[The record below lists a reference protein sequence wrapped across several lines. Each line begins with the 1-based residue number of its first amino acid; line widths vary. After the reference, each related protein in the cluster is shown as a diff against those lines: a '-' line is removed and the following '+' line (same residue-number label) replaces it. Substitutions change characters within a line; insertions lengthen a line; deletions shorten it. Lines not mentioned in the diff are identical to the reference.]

1 VAIRPAHQQ
10 QRPLSALS
18 SLLGVRL
25 DPNTASGTSLSR
37 SELGSVSG
45 VTLDSRAVCPGDL
58 YAALPGARMHGAAFC
73 DDAVAAGAVA
83 VLTDPDGR
91 ARAVASGVPV
101 FVLTDPRARLGEIA
115 CWVYGD
121 PSSQLGLIGV
131 TGTSGKT
138 TSTYLIEAGLRAAG
152 HRTGLI
158 GGIEIKIGTDVVPSS
173 LTTPEAP
180 DLQALFAVM
189 AERGVTAA
197 AMEVSSHSL
206 SLGRVA
212 GTRFDVAVFTNLSQ
226 DHLDFH
232 ADLEDYFRA
241 KASLFVPPVI
251 GVVNIDDRHGRRL
264 AASAPVPITTFSATG
279 AAEAD
284 WRALDVRSGADG
296 STFRVIGPGGVEAD
310 VSIGLAGTFN
320 VANALGAL
328 VALVEAGVGLEDAV
342 AGVAACPGV
351 PGRLER
357 VSGPVKWDGE
367 AGGLTAFVDYSHK
380 PGAVEAVLR
389 SLRPVTRENL
399 IIVLGCG
406 GDRDRAKRPMMGA
419 AAASLADVAILTSDN
434 PRTEDPLAIL
444 AAMLDGVLSVP
455 RDERARVIIE
465 PDRAAA
471 ISQAVSLA
479 APGDVIVVAGKGHE
493 TGQYVAGAVLPFDDR
508 QVTAAAL
515 AQREQAERERDQ
527 QGKDQRGQ
535 EQPEP
540 DQLGPDQPEPDQ
552 LGPDQPG
559 PLGAGPLTSALD
571 PWAVNR

>member
-357 VSGPVKWDGE
+357 VSGPAKWDGE

-515 AQREQAERERDQ
+515 AQREQAKRERDQ

>member
-1 VAIRPAHQQ
+1 VAIRPAHQP

-25 DPNTASGTSLSR
+25 DPDTVVGDSPFR
-37 SELGSVSG
+37 SDLGFVSG
-45 VTLDSRAVCPGDL
+45 VTLDSRAVYPGDL
-58 YAALPGARMHGAAFC
+58 YAALPGARAHGAAYC

-91 ARAVASGVPV
+91 ARAAASGVPV
-101 FVLTDPRARLGEIA
+101 FVVADPRARLGEIA

-138 TSTYLIEAGLRAAG
+138 TSTYLIEAGLREAG
-152 HRTGLI
+152 HRTGLV
-158 GGIEIKIGTDVVPSS
+158 GGVEIRIGTDVVASS

-241 KASLFVPPVI
+241 KASLFVPPVV
-251 GVVNIDDRHGRRL
+251 GVVNIDDRYGRRL
-264 AASAPVPITTFSATG
+264 ASSAPVPVTTFSAAG
-279 AAEAD
+279 AREAD
-284 WRALDVRSGADG
+284 WRAVDVRSGTDG
-296 STFRVIGPGGVEAD
+296 STFRLIGPGGVEAD
-310 VSIGLAGTFN
+310 VSVGLAGLFN

-328 VALVEAGVGLEDAV
+328 VALVEAGVGLDDAV
-342 AGVAACPGV
+342 AGIAACPGV

-357 VSGPVKWDGE
+357 VPGTDLGVS
-367 AGGLTAFVDYSHK
+367 AFVDYSHK

-389 SLRPVTRENL
+389 SLRAVTQENL

-434 PRTEDPLAIL
+434 PRSEDPLAIL

-455 RDERARVIIE
+455 QDERARVIIE

-471 ISQAVSLA
+471 ISQAVALA
-479 APGDVIVVAGKGHE
+479 TPGDVIVVAGKGHE

-515 AQREQAERERDQ
+515 AQREHDQREHDQRDQ
-527 QGKDQRGQ
+527 DQPGPRRSG
-535 EQPEP
+535 PLGP
-540 DQLGPDQPEPDQ
+540 DQLGP
-552 LGPDQPG
+552 
-559 PLGAGPLTSALD
+559 LTSEID
-571 PWAVNR
+571 PWVVNR

>member
-1 VAIRPAHQQ
+1 MAIRPARQQ
-10 QRPLSALS
+10 PKPLSALG

-25 DPNTASGTSLSR
+25 AAVPSPTPT
-37 SELGSVSG
+37 LGSSFSPNDLGCVTG
-45 VTLDSRAVCPGDL
+45 VTLDSRVVVPGDL
-58 YAALPGARMHGAAFC
+58 YVALPGTKVHGAAFC
-73 DDAVAAGAVA
+73 ADAVAAGAVA

-91 ARAVASGVPV
+91 ARAAATGVPV
-101 FVLTDPRARLGEIA
+101 FVLADPRGKLGEVS
-115 CWVYGD
+115 CWVYGN
-121 PSSQLGLIGV
+121 PSSRLLLIGV

-138 TSTYLIEAGLRAAG
+138 TSTYLLESGLRAAD
-152 HRTGLI
+152 HQTGLI
-158 GGIEIKIGTDVVPSS
+158 GGVETRIGRDRLPSS

-206 SLGRVA
+206 ALGRVG
-212 GTRFDVAVFTNLSQ
+212 GTSFDVAVFTNLSQ

-232 ADLEDYFRA
+232 PDLEDYFRA
-241 KASLFVPPVI
+241 KASLFMPPVL
-251 GVVNIDDRHGRRL
+251 GVINIDDRYGRRL
-264 AASAPVPITTFSATG
+264 ASSAPVPVTTFSAVG
-279 AAEAD
+279 RDEAD
-284 WRALDVRSGADG
+284 WRAVDVRSGADG

-310 VSIGLAGTFN
+310 VSVGLAGVFN
-320 VANALGAL
+320 VANALGAV

-342 AGVAACPGV
+342 AGIAACPGV

-357 VSGPVKWDGE
+357 VP
-367 AGGLTAFVDYSHK
+367 APGLDVTAFVDYSHK

-389 SLRPVTRENL
+389 SLRPVTQGNL

-434 PRTEDPLAIL
+434 PRSEDPLAIL

-455 RDERARVIIE
+455 PATRARVIVE

-471 ISQAVSLA
+471 IAQAVALA

-508 QVTAAAL
+508 AVTASALERAA
-515 AQREQAERERDQ
+515 
-527 QGKDQRGQ
+527 KGQ
-535 EQPEP
+535 PP
-540 DQLGPDQPEPDQ
+540 
-552 LGPDQPG
+552 
-559 PLGAGPLTSALD
+559 LD
-571 PWAVNR
+571 PWAVDR